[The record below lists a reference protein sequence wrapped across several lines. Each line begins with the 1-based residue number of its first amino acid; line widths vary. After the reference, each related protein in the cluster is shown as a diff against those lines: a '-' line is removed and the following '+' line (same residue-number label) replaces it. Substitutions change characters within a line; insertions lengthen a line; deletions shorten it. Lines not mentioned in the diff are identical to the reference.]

1 MERLRVAVFSDSAF
15 PILNGVSVS
24 VDALVREMRN
34 RGHSVHQ
41 YSPRFPGHQDADP
54 NTYRFRSV
62 ILPFWPG
69 YPLAIPPYYR
79 QLQKFR
85 RRDYDVIHT
94 HTPFILGMVGL
105 RWAESEE
112 IPIVATYHTLYD
124 RYSHYIRFSPRR
136 YMRYRI
142 AKHTNFYFNR
152 VDRVITP
159 TEASLRWLR
168 RHSVETPTD
177 VIPTA
182 SPRPPILERAETRHA
197 LNIPPEARVLL
208 YVGRL
213 AEEKNLE
220 TLVDAAA
227 LAFKADPALRLHLVG
242 DGPHREA
249 LVSRVRRL
257 GIGDRVR
264 FVGFVPREEVDRHY
278 ATADLFFFASISETQ
293 GLAVQ
298 EAMLH
303 GLPAVAVTGGG
314 VTEAIEDGVDGY
326 LVHNDPR
333 ELASA
338 ALQVLHDDASHARMS
353 EAASRGARSYG
364 IPEMAER
371 VENTYRM
378 AIAARLGKE
387 QHVSLR

>member
-1 MERLRVAVFSDSAF
+1 MEKLRVAVFSDSAF

-34 RGHSVHQ
+34 RGHSVHL
-41 YSPRFPGHQDADP
+41 YAPRFPGHVDADP

-62 ILPFWPG
+62 VLPFWPG
-69 YPLAIPPYYR
+69 YPLALPPYYR
-79 QLQKFR
+79 SLLKFR
-85 RRDYDVIHT
+85 RREYDVIHT
-94 HTPFILGMVGL
+94 HTPFILGMVAL
-105 RWAESEE
+105 RWAESGE
-112 IPIVATYHTLYD
+112 IPLVSTYHTLYD
-124 RYSHYIRFSPRR
+124 RYAHYIRFTPRR

-159 TEASLRWLR
+159 SEASHRWLR
-168 RHSVETPTD
+168 RHSVETPVD

-182 SPRPPILERAETRHA
+182 SPRPPLLDRAETRRS
-197 LNIPPEARVLL
+197 LNIPPEAKVML

-220 TLVDAAA
+220 TLLDAAA
-227 LAFKADPALRLHLVG
+227 LAFRADPALRLYLVG
-242 DGPHREA
+242 DGPHRPTLLA
-249 LVSRVRRL
+249 QVRRL

-264 FVGFVPREEVDRHY
+264 FAGFIPRDEVDRYY
-278 ATADLFFFASISETQ
+278 AASDLFFFASITETQ

-314 VTEAIEDGVDGY
+314 VTEAIEDGVNGY

-338 ALQVLHDDASHARMS
+338 ALDLLEDDEGHAAMS
-353 EAASRGARSYG
+353 EAARRASRAYG

-371 VENTYRM
+371 VERTYRL
-378 AIAARLGKE
+378 AIESRRGKE
-387 QHVSLR
+387 RLVSLR

>member
-1 MERLRVAVFSDSAF
+1 MEKLRIAVFSDSVL

-34 RGHSVHQ
+34 RGHSVHL
-41 YSPRFPGHQDADP
+41 YAPRFPGYVDPDP
-54 NTYRFRSV
+54 NTFRFRSI

-69 YPLAIPPYYR
+69 YPLALPPYYR
-79 QLQKFR
+79 SLLKFR
-85 RRDYDVIHT
+85 KREYDVIHT
-94 HTPFILGMVGL
+94 HTPFILGMVAL
-105 RWAESEE
+105 RWAESDE
-112 IPIVATYHTLYD
+112 IPLVSTYHTLYD
-124 RYSHYIRFSPRR
+124 RYAHYIRFTPRR

-159 TEASLRWLR
+159 SEASLKWLR
-168 RHSVETPTD
+168 RHAVETPVD

-182 SPRPPILERAETRHA
+182 SPRPLLFDRAETRRA
-197 LNIPPEARVLL
+197 LNIPPEGKVML

-220 TLVDAAA
+220 TLLDAAA
-227 LAFKADPALRLHLVG
+227 LAFRADPALRLHLVG
-242 DGPHREA
+242 DGPHRPA
-249 LVSRVRRL
+249 LVAKVRQL

-278 ATADLFFFASISETQ
+278 ASADLFFFASVSETQ

-303 GLPAVAVTGGG
+303 GLPAVAVIGGG
-314 VTEAIEDGVDGY
+314 VTEAIKDGVNGT

-338 ALQVLHDDASHARMS
+338 ALQILEDDAGHAAMS
-353 EAASRGARSYG
+353 EAARRTARSYG

-371 VENTYRM
+371 VETTYRL
-378 AIAARLGKE
+378 AIEARKGKE
-387 QHVSLR
+387 RLVSLR